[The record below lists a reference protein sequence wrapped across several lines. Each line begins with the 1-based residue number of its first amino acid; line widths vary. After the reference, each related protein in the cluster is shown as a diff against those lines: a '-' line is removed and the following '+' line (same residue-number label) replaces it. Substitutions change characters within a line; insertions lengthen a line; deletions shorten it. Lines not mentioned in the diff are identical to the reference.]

1 MGRSEREYL
10 RELARKNICPN
21 CGKQIPEGKCHPYG
35 AGVFWS
41 LDCVAEFNATELV
54 ERAKNINALA
64 ERHRNS

>member
-1 MGRSEREYL
+1 MAQSEPEYL

-21 CGKQIPEGKCHPYG
+21 CGKQIPEGKRHPYG
-35 AGVFWS
+35 AGVFCS

-54 ERAKNINALA
+54 ERAKKINALV